1 MPAKCQ
7 QQQVGSSVNGT
18 RERLSEYKPPSA
30 IFLECLEII
39 SRSFLYKEGEEQRMN
54 QFEMSKY
61 CTVRKMSSILRKMYN
76 QD

>member
-30 IFLECLEII
+30 VFLQCLEII
-39 SRSFLYKEGEEQRMN
+39 SRSFFVQGEE
-54 QFEMSKY
+54 K
-61 CTVRKMSSILRKMYN
+61 
-76 QD
+76 